1 MWHVGYGCLNQRNV
15 TDMSIE
21 KFEGDLSKTTG
32 QILASWFLTNPNGPT
47 AYAIGIIE
55 IRDKRHLFYRWMHF
69 TGGNTWL
76 LNPLNDEHSMW
87 GPDYGDILMNSLLLA
102 NNYFLAHGGEKNFLS
117 SIPQI
122 VFTNGNPSVI
132 AAFNELLQISLL
144 DQDWGKEIYYVE
156 KYGYHLFDRYEE
168 QFRDI
173 LETLKVR
180 PDTSKEMLDFYWK
193 QHAGKKGFDNWE
205 PNRYVSQ
212 MLTPMIYQRW
222 LEITNQTNFTTHAL
236 YEFAQMWAGSHQVAK
251 WSGLAEK
258 LGDNIKSL
266 QSCLDFFEEFNLPL
280 LPKEYD
286 EAFIRKKMRLD

>member
-1 MWHVGYGCLNQRNV
+1 
-15 TDMSIE
+15 MSIE
-21 KFEGDLSKTTG
+21 KYEGDLSKTTG

-47 AYAIGIIE
+47 AYAIGIVEIE
-55 IRDKRHLFYRWMHF
+55 DKRHLFYRWMHF

-87 GPDYGDILMNSLLLA
+87 GPDYGDILMNSMLLA
-102 NNYFLAHGGEKNFLS
+102 NDYSLAHGAEKNFLS

-132 AAFNELLQISLL
+132 TAFSELLQISLL

-173 LETLKVR
+173 FEALKDH
-180 PDTSKEMLDFYWK
+180 PDTNKEKLEYYWK
-193 QHAGKKGFDNWE
+193 QHAGKKGFDSWE
-205 PNRYVSQ
+205 PNRYQSE
-212 MLTPMIYQRW
+212 MLTPLIYQRW
-222 LEITNQTNFTTHAL
+222 LDITNEPNFTMHAL
-236 YEFAQMWAGSHQVAK
+236 YEFAQMWVGSYQAAK

-258 LGDNIKSL
+258 LGDDIKTL

-286 EAFIRKKMRLD
+286 EAFIRNKMRLG